1 MEKVF
6 RRLEAF
12 LSQIS
17 ISNLNYIAMTQIH
30 VVVRRVNPA
39 LKIDLAQ
46 VGYIKDDQFVP
57 IPLSALMD
65 TPIARFLNSSF
76 ISDSLYVDHS
86 EIFELVTTCGSLPH
100 FRVDFFDN
108 TLVLMFDFNL
118 DSDEG
123 TPKEESKRS

>member
-1 MEKVF
+1 
-6 RRLEAF
+6 
-12 LSQIS
+12 
-17 ISNLNYIAMTQIH
+17 MTQIH
-30 VVVRRVNPA
+30 VVIRRINPA

-46 VGYIKDDQFVP
+46 VGYLKDDQFVSL
-57 IPLSALMD
+57 PLSALMD

-86 EIFELVTTCGSLPH
+86 EIFELVATCGSLPH

-123 TPKEESKRS
+123 APKEERKRS